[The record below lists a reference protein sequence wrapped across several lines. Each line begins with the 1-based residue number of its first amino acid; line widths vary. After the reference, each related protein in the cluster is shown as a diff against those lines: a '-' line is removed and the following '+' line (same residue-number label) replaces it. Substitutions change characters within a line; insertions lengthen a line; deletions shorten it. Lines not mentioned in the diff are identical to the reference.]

1 MRGFSFWLA
10 AGTVAVRFACGAA
23 IADCLPHPVA
33 PNTFPNSPLTWNGTD
48 SGPILEAFP
57 DLKIG
62 QTLAPIVHGIDLSVN
77 NDHVLYPD
85 VKRCGG
91 EFAILKM
98 DKAFSAHREKLSPL
112 GVNVIPYS
120 YLSVV
125 ASNGHDYKKAAQQFS
140 NANTELSD
148 SQLNDLMATGR
159 AMGLEKSKVFV
170 SSYNN
175 LISPSESNINLA
187 GLNGQFVAV
196 DVEETLPP
204 SASSIQRK
212 AFGRFYAAMLSSW
225 IEETKKTLPNVV
237 VVFYTFPDVYTSYL
251 QFAFPA
257 ENAVIHGM
265 PIWLARTRGDGADF
279 DLTEDKNLQ
288 RICLSSSGG
297 NRCILH
303 QYSHRAIFPSS
314 QVPKASP
321 PRHIDVDRLFLVKTV
336 RDQQGVQIVRK

>member
-1 MRGFSFWLA
+1 
-10 AGTVAVRFACGAA
+10 
-23 IADCLPHPVA
+23 
-33 PNTFPNSPLTWNGTD
+33 
-48 SGPILEAFP
+48 
-57 DLKIG
+57 
-62 QTLAPIVHGIDLSVN
+62 
-77 NDHVLYPD
+77 
-85 VKRCGG
+85 
-91 EFAILKM
+91 M

-148 SQLNDLMATGR
+148 GQLNDLMATGR

-175 LISPSESNINLA
+175 LISLSELNINLA

-237 VVFYTFPDVYTSYL
+237 VIFYTFPDVYTSYL

-265 PIWLARTRGDGADF
+265 PSGWLEHVATEPI
-279 DLTEDKNLQ
+279 LT
-288 RICLSSSGG
+288 
-297 NRCILH
+297 
-303 QYSHRAIFPSS
+303 
-314 QVPKASP
+314 
-321 PRHIDVDRLFLVKTV
+321 
-336 RDQQGVQIVRK
+336 